1 MSFIKINDLPKIKF
15 AHIFSAEKYQ
25 NLIKA
30 EKNRVEI
37 SYVSSG
43 NFFAQINDKQ
53 FKQELFTVGIN
64 LGLKDVLIDAN
75 DFHEHHT
82 VCFETSFTLPL
93 DDENSAAIPYVLYF
107 NKKNEIHK
115 KIDEIIRLHTL
126 YPQKELALCGLFLQ
140 LLEELSVAINSTSR
154 IKNEI
159 ISPYVIK
166 AKDYVY
172 KHLNEQIQ
180 EQQIASHLSITPE
193 YLCSVFKKYT
203 GDTLMKFINTAKL
216 NKIRELIL
224 HKNFKLSRAATL
236 YGYTDPN
243 YVSKLYKKYFGH
255 NITDFSSQKNY
266 RWRITIKLK
275 TSERLLLSV
284 TTYSF

>member
-15 AHIFSAEKYQ
+15 AHIFSAEKYR

-93 DDENSAAIPYVLYF
+93 DDENPAAIPYVLYF
-107 NKKNEIHK
+107 NKKTKYIKKLMKLYVYTHFTHK
-115 KIDEIIRLHTL
+115 KN
-126 YPQKELALCGLFLQ
+126 
-140 LLEELSVAINSTSR
+140 LL
-154 IKNEI
+154 
-159 ISPYVIK
+159 
-166 AKDYVY
+166 
-172 KHLNEQIQ
+172 
-180 EQQIASHLSITPE
+180 
-193 YLCSVFKKYT
+193 
-203 GDTLMKFINTAKL
+203 
-216 NKIRELIL
+216 
-224 HKNFKLSRAATL
+224 
-236 YGYTDPN
+236 
-243 YVSKLYKKYFGH
+243 
-255 NITDFSSQKNY
+255 
-266 RWRITIKLK
+266 
-275 TSERLLLSV
+275 
-284 TTYSF
+284 